1 MNWLREVIVDIAVT
15 IFIIASVLLADPW
28 MKYIIWAYT
37 AIMLLTKGIVL
48 SSDNFMQIVKK
59 SKNSA
64 PEWFAHL
71 LYGTNTFVLLYF
83 TWWYAAAGWALIWF
97 FSFLTQRKLKQ
108 RKGKK

>member
-1 MNWLREVIVDIAVT
+1 MTWLKEVIVDIAVT
-15 IFIIASVLLADPW
+15 IFIIASVLLDDIW

-37 AIMLLTKGIVL
+37 GIMLLTKGIVL

-71 LYGTNTFVLLYF
+71 LYGINTLVLFYF
-83 TWWYAAAGWALIWF
+83 TWWYAATGWALIWL
-97 FSFLTQRKLKQ
+97 FSFLTQRKLDRQ
-108 RKGKK
+108 KGKK